1 MKKKDPLG
9 EVYLSAKQIQGRVKE
24 LGKMISAAYQGKNL
38 VLLGILKGSFVFMA
52 DLVRNIEIPHSL
64 DFMAISSYEGVEGS
78 PGAVKI
84 LKDLDESITG
94 KNVVIVEDIIDTGLT
109 LGYLIR
115 HLEARNPESIKI
127 CTLLDRSIRRIV
139 PLPISFTGF
148 DIPDV
153 FVVGYGLDY
162 RQLYRNLPSL
172 HLCDIRI

>member
-1 MKKKDPLG
+1 MKKDPLG
-9 EVYLSAKQIQGRVKE
+9 EVYLSAEQIRSRVKE
-24 LGKMISAAYQGKNL
+24 LGKMISAAYRGKEL

-64 DFMAISSYEGVEGS
+64 DFMAISSYEGVGGS

-153 FVVGYGLDY
+153 FVVGYGMDY

-172 HLCDIRI
+172 HLCDINV

>member
-1 MKKKDPLG
+1 MKKDPLG
-9 EVYLSAKQIQGRVKE
+9 EVYLSAEQIQDRVKE
-24 LGKMISAAYQGKNL
+24 LGKMISANYQGKDL

-78 PGAVKI
+78 PEAVKI

-94 KNVVIVEDIIDTGLT
+94 KHVIIVEDIIDTGLT

-115 HLEARNPESIKI
+115 HLEARNPGSINI

-153 FVVGYGLDY
+153 FVVGYGMDY

-172 HLCDIRI
+172 HLCDITV

>member
-1 MKKKDPLG
+1 MQKDPLG
-9 EVYLSAKQIQGRVKE
+9 EVYLSAEQIQGRVKE
-24 LGKMISAAYQGKNL
+24 LGKMISAAYRGKEL

-52 DLVRNIEIPHSL
+52 DLVRNIDIPHAL
-64 DFMAISSYEGVEGS
+64 DFMAISSYEGVGGS
-78 PGAVKI
+78 PVAVKI

-109 LGYLIR
+109 LAYLIR
-115 HLEARNPESIKI
+115 HLQARNPQSIKI

-139 PLPISFTGF
+139 PLPINFTGF

-153 FVVGYGLDY
+153 FVVGYGMDY

-172 HLCDIRI
+172 HLCDINV

>member
-1 MKKKDPLG
+1 MKKDPLG
-9 EVYLSAKQIQGRVKE
+9 EVYLSAEQIQDRVKE
-24 LGKMISAAYQGKNL
+24 LGKMISATYQGKEL
-38 VLLGILKGSFVFMA
+38 VLLGILKGSFVFLA

-78 PGAVKI
+78 PEAVKI

-94 KNVVIVEDIIDTGLT
+94 KHVIIVEDIIDTGLT

-115 HLEARNPESIKI
+115 HLEARNPGSINI

-153 FVVGYGLDY
+153 FVVGYGMDY

-172 HLCDIRI
+172 HLCDITV

>member
-1 MKKKDPLG
+1 MKKDPLG
-9 EVYLSAKQIQGRVKE
+9 EVYLSAEQIQGRVKE
-24 LGKMISAAYQGKNL
+24 LGKMISAAYRGKEL

-64 DFMAISSYEGVEGS
+64 DFMAISSYEGVGGS

-153 FVVGYGLDY
+153 FVVGYGMDY

-172 HLCDIRI
+172 HLCDINV

>member
-1 MKKKDPLG
+1 MKRDPLG
-9 EVYLSAKQIQGRVKE
+9 EVYLTAEQIQGRVKE
-24 LGKMISAAYQGKNL
+24 LGKMISAAYRGKDL
-38 VLLGILKGSFVFMA
+38 VLVGILKGSFVFMA

-64 DFMAISSYEGVEGS
+64 DFLAISSYEGVGGS

-153 FVVGYGLDY
+153 FVVGYGMDY

-172 HLCDIRI
+172 HICDIRI

>member
-1 MKKKDPLG
+1 MNKGPLG
-9 EVYLSAKQIQGRVKE
+9 EVYLSAEQIEDRVKE
-24 LGKMISAAYQGKNL
+24 LGKMISTSYQGKDL
-38 VLLGILKGSFVFMA
+38 VLVGILKGSFVFMA
-52 DLVRNIEIPHSL
+52 DLVRNIDIPHSL

-78 PGAVKI
+78 PEAVKI
-84 LKDLDESITG
+84 LKDLDESITA
-94 KNVVIVEDIIDTGLT
+94 KHVLIVEDIIDTGLT

-115 HLEARNPESIKI
+115 HLEARNPESINI

-162 RQLYRNLPSL
+162 RQLYRNLQSL
-172 HLCDIRI
+172 HLCDIKV

>member
-1 MKKKDPLG
+1 MKKDPLG
-9 EVYLSAKQIQGRVKE
+9 EVYLSAEQIQGRVKE
-24 LGKMISAAYQGKNL
+24 LSKMISAAYRGKEL

-64 DFMAISSYEGVEGS
+64 DFMAISSYEGVGGS

-115 HLEARNPESIKI
+115 HLEARNPESIKV

-153 FVVGYGLDY
+153 FVVGYGMDY

-172 HLCDIRI
+172 HLCDINV

>member
-1 MKKKDPLG
+1 MKKDPLG
-9 EVYLSAKQIQGRVKE
+9 EVYLSAEQIQGRVKE
-24 LGKMISAAYQGKNL
+24 LGKMISAAYRGKEL

-64 DFMAISSYEGVEGS
+64 DFMAISSYEGVGGS

-94 KNVVIVEDIIDTGLT
+94 KNVLIVEDIIDTGLT

-153 FVVGYGLDY
+153 FVVGYGMDY

-172 HLCDIRI
+172 HLCDIIV

>member
-1 MKKKDPLG
+1 MNNDSIG
-9 EVYLSAKQIQGRVKE
+9 DVYLSADEIRTRVKE
-24 LGKMISAAYQGKNL
+24 LGEKISAAYRGKEL
-38 VLLGILKGSFVFMA
+38 VLVGILRASFVFMA
-52 DLVRNIEIPHSL
+52 DLVRKIDVPLSL

-84 LKDLDESITG
+84 LKDLDESIAD
-94 KNVVIVEDIIDTGLT
+94 KHVLIVEDIIDTGLT

-115 HLEARNPESIKI
+115 HLEARNPESINI

-153 FVVGYGLDY
+153 FVVGYGMDY

-172 HLCDIRI
+172 HLYDIKV

>member
-1 MKKKDPLG
+1 MKKDPLG
-9 EVYLSAKQIQGRVKE
+9 EVYLSAEQIKGRVKE
-24 LGKMISAAYQGKNL
+24 LGKMISAAYRGKEL

-52 DLVRNIEIPHSL
+52 DLVRNIDIPHAL
-64 DFMAISSYEGVEGS
+64 DFMAISSYEGVGGS
-78 PGAVKI
+78 PVAVKI

-109 LGYLIR
+109 LAYLIR
-115 HLEARNPESIKI
+115 HLQARNPQSIKI

-139 PLPISFTGF
+139 PLPINFTGF

-153 FVVGYGLDY
+153 FVVGYGMDY

-172 HLCDIRI
+172 HLYDINV

>member
-1 MKKKDPLG
+1 MKKDPLG
-9 EVYLSAKQIQGRVKE
+9 EVYLSAEQIQGRVKE
-24 LGKMISAAYQGKNL
+24 LSKMISAAYRGKEL

-64 DFMAISSYEGVEGS
+64 DFMAISSYEGIGGS

-153 FVVGYGLDY
+153 FVVGYGMDY

-172 HLCDIRI
+172 HLCDINV

>member
-1 MKKKDPLG
+1 MKKDPLG
-9 EVYLSAKQIQGRVKE
+9 EVYLSAEQIQERVKE
-24 LGKMISAAYQGKNL
+24 LSKMISATYQGKEL

-78 PGAVKI
+78 PEAVKI

-94 KNVVIVEDIIDTGLT
+94 KHVVIVEDIIDTGLT

-115 HLEARNPESIKI
+115 HLEARNPASINI

-153 FVVGYGLDY
+153 FVVGYGMDY

-172 HLCDIRI
+172 HLCDITL

>member
-1 MKKKDPLG
+1 
-9 EVYLSAKQIQGRVKE
+9 
-24 LGKMISAAYQGKNL
+24 
-38 VLLGILKGSFVFMA
+38 
-52 DLVRNIEIPHSL
+52 
-64 DFMAISSYEGVEGS
+64 MAISSYEGVEGS

-153 FVVGYGLDY
+153 FVVGYGMDY

-172 HLCDIRI
+172 HLCDINV

>member
-1 MKKKDPLG
+1 MKKDPLG
-9 EVYLSAKQIQGRVKE
+9 EVYLSAEQIQGRVKE
-24 LGKMISAAYQGKNL
+24 LGKMISAAYRGKAL

-64 DFMAISSYEGVEGS
+64 DFMAISSYEGVGGS

-139 PLPISFTGF
+139 PLPINFTGF

-153 FVVGYGLDY
+153 FVVGYGMDY

-172 HLCDIRI
+172 HLCDIRV

>member
-1 MKKKDPLG
+1 MKKDALG
-9 EVYLSAKQIQGRVKE
+9 EVYLSAEEIQERVLKLGKQISSRYRGKE
-24 LGKMISAAYQGKNL
+24 LVL
-38 VLLGILKGSFVFMA
+38 VGILKGSFVFLA
-52 DLVRNIEIPHSL
+52 DLIREIQIPHSL

-78 PGAVKI
+78 LEAVKI

-94 KNVVIVEDIIDTGLT
+94 KHVLIVEDIIDTGLT

-115 HLEARNPESIKI
+115 HLEARNPESINI

-172 HLCDIRI
+172 HLCDIQA

>member
-1 MKKKDPLG
+1 MKKDPLG
-9 EVYLSAKQIQGRVKE
+9 DVYLSAEEIQTRVRE
-24 LGKMISAAYQGKNL
+24 LGQMVSAAYRGKEL
-38 VLLGILKGSFVFMA
+38 VLVGILRASFVFMA
-52 DLVRNIEIPHSL
+52 DLVRNIDIPMSL
-64 DFMAISSYEGVEGS
+64 DFMAISSYEGTEGP

-94 KNVVIVEDIIDTGLT
+94 KNILIVEDIIDTGLT

-115 HLEARNPESIKI
+115 HLEARNPESINI

-153 FVVGYGLDY
+153 FVVGYGMDY

-172 HLCDIRI
+172 HLCDIKA

>member
-1 MKKKDPLG
+1 MKRDRLG
-9 EVYLSAKQIQGRVKE
+9 EVYLTAELIQGRVKE
-24 LGKMISAAYQGKNL
+24 LGKMISAAYRDKDL

-64 DFMAISSYEGVEGS
+64 DFMAISSYEGVGGS

-115 HLEARNPESIKI
+115 HLEARNPQSIKI

-153 FVVGYGLDY
+153 FVVGYGMDY

-172 HLCDIRI
+172 HLFDIRV